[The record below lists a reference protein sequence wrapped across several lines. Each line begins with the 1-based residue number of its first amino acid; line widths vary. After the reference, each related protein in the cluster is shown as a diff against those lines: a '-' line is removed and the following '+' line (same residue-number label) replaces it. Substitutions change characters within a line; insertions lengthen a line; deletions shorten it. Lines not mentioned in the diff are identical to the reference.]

1 MTDYTIFVTYLL
13 KPTVVAGGYSPA
25 VHCNYIHSVQVSTE
39 TLAIEEVR
47 IIFPEINDFKF
58 LNSNLTAV
66 NGTGYS
72 ANYIYVL
79 IQTGITTTNLVP
91 DPALW
96 KIVDVSGQISGHTAG
111 TPLTPAQL
119 TSLVFKVAL
128 NNYNTLPFYSLNT
141 DVNGLNYP
149 SNLTSADDQL
159 CFGDETFFLGNVS
172 AEIHADVYTTN
183 LSVIL
188 PLGEFNSSN
197 NSTWDGL
204 SVYMTEIGIFDDN
217 NNLVAI
223 GKFNDPIEKNGQIS
237 RTVLFAIDF

>member
-25 VHCNYIHSVQVSTE
+25 VHCNYIHPVKVSTE
-39 TLAIEEVR
+39 VLDIEEVR

-58 LNSNLTAV
+58 LNTGVSA
-66 NGTGYS
+66 GTGYT
-72 ANYIYVL
+72 ANYLYALV
-79 IQTGITTTNLVP
+79 QTGLTTTNLTP
-91 DPALW
+91 DPAKW

-111 TPLTPAQL
+111 TPLTPQQL
-119 TSLVFKVAL
+119 TGQVFKVAL
-128 NNYNTLPFYSLNT
+128 NNYSVLPTYSLNT
-141 DVNGLNYP
+141 NINGLNYP
-149 SNLTSADDQL
+149 SNLQAADSEL
-159 CFGDETFFLGNVS
+159 CFGDETFFLGNVG

-183 LSVIL
+183 LSILL

-197 NSTWDGL
+197 NNTWGGQ
-204 SVYMTEIGIFDDN
+204 SVFMTEIGIYDDN
-217 NNLVAI
+217 GNLVAI